1 MSRGRL
7 KTKLRRAWASN
18 SLQITSNAKISSRA
32 STLVMLYVF
41 VCILALVA
49 VGFTCATSH
58 SCFDRCRCLAK
69 FPIIRKSKKIF
80 WTRLGC
86 PFELSLHLMGLGFKL
101 RFRNKSVYPRFYA
114 NLFLKKKAS
123 SSHLQEILSKS
134 VFESVFKNVH
144 LYRKITNFVSRVL
157 ALF

>member
-1 MSRGRL
+1 MLRGRL
-7 KTKLRRAWASN
+7 KTKLRPAWASN
-18 SLQITSNAKISSRA
+18 SLQITSNAKISSHA

-41 VCILALVA
+41 VCILALFA

-114 NLFLKKKAS
+114 NLFLKAS
-123 SSHLQEILSKS
+123 SSRLQAFLCKS